1 MYSRVIQEPTLCY
14 LLVYDDNEDGT
25 TYQGP
30 TIPAYYLVSDLE
42 LMSYIKLWLC

>member
-14 LLVYDDNEDGT
+14 LLVYDNEHGT

-30 TIPAYYLVSDLE
+30 TIPAHYLVSDLE
-42 LMSYIKLWLC
+42 LMSYIKL